1 MPNKHGIKYIPKQF
15 ISIEKIFEVVVYFF
29 CYLAINSELG
39 EKIFIGITMK
49 RVFFLCETEKSIKF
63 SKH

>member
-29 CYLAINSELG
+29 LLSCYKFRAGWENIYWYYNEACVFSLWNG
-39 EKIFIGITMK
+39 KID
-49 RVFFLCETEKSIKF
+49 
-63 SKH
+63 